1 MIITKAGIL
10 IRTSVA
16 ELRVMGRNT
25 QGVKLIRLK
34 NESDEIS
41 SVTKIEKE
49 PEPEEVEVLE
59 GVELTENVDPSS
71 EVTEA
76 PEGGEGT
83 ASEAPADEVTE
94 E

>member
-1 MIITKAGIL
+1 
-10 IRTSVA
+10 
-16 ELRVMGRNT
+16 MGRNT

-59 GVELTENVDPSS
+59 GAELTEGVVDTTNA
-71 EVTEA
+71 VTEA
-76 PEGGEGT
+76 PEGGEET
-83 ASEAPADEVTE
+83 ASEAASEDITE

>member
-1 MIITKAGIL
+1 
-10 IRTSVA
+10 
-16 ELRVMGRNT
+16 MGRNT

-59 GVELTENVDPSS
+59 GEALTEGVEVIS
-71 EVTEA
+71 EGAESTERN
-76 PEGGEGT
+76 
-83 ASEAPADEVTE
+83 ADESTE
-94 E
+94 ESEGESTDGDKVDDLTEE